1 MPAAS
6 HREFHRIVTGIL
18 RDLQPDANGLRLE
31 APVFSKWACVV
42 VTHVD
47 REEISIELMIAV
59 RRLLR
64 GGASSAAAQ
73 LSVLV
78 AITVGVRQAERL
90 AVDAG
95 VDPNDAKRLVQG
107 LDPSPNGPAAAMKPP
122 TARGAST
129 KRKKR

>member
-6 HREFHRIVTGIL
+6 LREFHRVVAGIL
-18 RDLQPDANGLRLE
+18 KDLQPHTNGLRLE
-31 APVFSKWACVV
+31 PRVFSKWACVV

-47 REEISIELMIAV
+47 REEISIELMIVV

-64 GGASSAAAQ
+64 GGAATAAAQ

-78 AITVGVRQAERL
+78 AITVGVQQAERL

-95 VDPNDAKRLVQG
+95 VNPNDAKRLVQG
-107 LDPSPNGPAAAMKPP
+107 LDPSPHGPGAGMQPP
-122 TARGAST
+122 KGRGASS
-129 KRKKR
+129 KKR

>member
-1 MPAAS
+1 MRAAS
-6 HREFHRIVTGIL
+6 NREFHRVVAGIL
-18 RDLQPDANGLRLE
+18 KDLQPDANGLCLE
-31 APVFSKWACVV
+31 PRVFSKWACVV

-47 REEISIELMIAV
+47 REEISVELMIVV

-64 GGASSAAAQ
+64 GGAATAAAQ

-78 AITVGVRQAERL
+78 AITVGVQQAGRL

-107 LDPSPNGPAAAMKPP
+107 LDPSPGGPGDAMKPP
-122 TARGAST
+122 KERDVPS
-129 KRKKR
+129 KKR